1 MVASTETYARSPEWV
16 LQRAQ
21 QLIQENEDDRSAR
34 VRIRQIMNGG
44 ADGVEAVLAWN
55 LGKESSSH
63 GDGRLSDMIGVDLP
77 TVNLVASGLDRLG
90 QKIGKMPTLKP
101 PKGNQDDA
109 QERMDI
115 IETWD
120 EWQELELD
128 LPQIGR
134 WIPGYGFGMW
144 VITQRRSPKGELYP
158 TMELRNPFDVY
169 PGWMGARQQPADA
182 AIVRMVPLY
191 ALKEIYAEAIDW
203 NLAETKLQQN
213 RNSART
219 EAIRDAH
226 GGIPDL
232 SKLRAPSGNTRTWE
246 GRDTGIEVIEY
257 YCHDGTHIVV
267 PELEVRLRYIETP
280 IEGGTFDIPK
290 RISFDKLISQY
301 HHTIGLQGM
310 MAKMNILGLVASE
323 DSVFAPTNVF
333 GTMLSQDYE
342 LGRFGFN
349 EFEQGARVEKGQIQQ
364 VNHIWAQ
371 IDRLERQLRIGATY
385 DVQQDAI
392 SPNSFATGQG
402 MRELQGALTDNVNEY
417 LNAIRRSLMRCD
429 AKRLQFAEAVYDD
442 KRRTYYDMEGKPSTY
457 IPSQAIDGDWRTRRI
472 YGAMATFDTAQK
484 IVVGLQLLDKV
495 IDVETFQENIDG
507 LTDLPLIQRRLTIAK
522 YREAVLARLMSRT
535 ESDPRADAVLVQIMN
550 DPDREIDLLA
560 EYFAP
565 ESEQEMMQLPMAGP
579 PGGQPGLPPE
589 AISTVLSRV
598 EQSGGIE
605 GGAQT
610 VAR

>member
-1 MVASTETYARSPEWV
+1 MVTSTDHLARSPEWV
-16 LQRAQ
+16 LQRAD
-21 QLIQENEDDRSAR
+21 QLIKENEDDRSAR
-34 VRIRQIMNGG
+34 IRIRQIMNGG

-55 LGKESSSH
+55 MGKEASSH

-90 QKIGKMPTLKP
+90 QKIGRMPTLKP
-101 PKGNQDDA
+101 PKGNPEDA

-144 VITQRRSPKGELYP
+144 IIAQARNDKGELYP

-169 PGWMGARQQPADA
+169 PGWMGAKQQPADA
-182 AIVRMVPLY
+182 CIIRMVPLY
-191 ALKEIYAEAIDW
+191 ALEEVYGEAIDW
-203 NLAETKLQQN
+203 DAAERKLQAN
-213 RNSART
+213 ITGARSK
-219 EAIRDAH
+219 AILDAH

-232 SKLRAPSGNTRTWE
+232 ANIRTPGGNIRSWE
-246 GRDTGIEVIEY
+246 GKQTGIEVIEY

-290 RISFDKLISQY
+290 RISFDKLLSQY
-301 HHTIGLQGM
+301 HHIIGLQGM

-333 GTMLSQDYE
+333 GTMINQEYE

-349 EFEQGARVEKGQIQQ
+349 EFEQTARVEKGQIQQ

-429 AKRLQFAEAVYDD
+429 SKRLQFAENVY
-442 KRRTYYDMEGKPSTY
+442 KNSTRKYYDMEGKISTY
-457 IPSQAIDGDWRTRRI
+457 QPADSIDGDWRTRRI

-535 ESDPRADAVLVQIMN
+535 ESDPRADAVLVQIMSN
-550 DPDREIDLLA
+550 PDDEIDLLA
-560 EYFAP
+560 DYFAP
-565 ESEQEMMQLPMAGP
+565 EDEQAMMQLPMAGP
-579 PGGQPGLPPE
+579 PGQAAGLPPE

-598 EQSGGIE
+598 EQGGGVE

>member
-1 MVASTETYARSPEWV
+1 
-16 LQRAQ
+16 
-21 QLIQENEDDRSAR
+21 
-34 VRIRQIMNGG
+34 MNGG

-55 LGKESSSH
+55 MGKEASSH

-101 PKGNQDDA
+101 PKGNFEESQ
-109 QERMDI
+109 QRLDI

-144 VITQRRSPKGELYP
+144 VIVQRRNIKGELYP
-158 TMELRNPFDVY
+158 VMELRNPFDVY
-169 PGWMGARQQPADA
+169 PGWAGARQQPTDA
-182 AIVRMVPLY
+182 CIIRSVPLY
-191 ALKEIYAEAIDW
+191 ALEEIYAEAIDW
-203 NLAETKLQQN
+203 NLARTKLESSY
-213 RNSART
+213 NSART
-219 EAIRDAH
+219 KAILDAH

-232 SKLRAPSGNTRTWE
+232 SKLRAPSGNTRSWE
-246 GRDTGIEVIEY
+246 GRDTGVEVIEY

-267 PELEVRLRYIETP
+267 PELEIRLNYIETP

-290 RISFDKLISQY
+290 RISFDRLQSQY
-301 HHTIGLQGM
+301 HHIIGLQGM

-323 DSVFAPTNVF
+323 DSVFAPTNIF

-349 EFEQGARVEKGQIQQ
+349 EFELNAKVEKGQIQQ

-429 AKRLQFAEAVYDD
+429 TKRLQFAEAVYKDN
-442 KRRTYYDMEGKPSTY
+442 KRTYYDMEGKPSTY
-457 IPSQAIDGDWRTRRI
+457 VPSQAINGDHRTRRI

-507 LTDLPLIQRRLTIAK
+507 LTDLPLIQRRLTITK
-522 YREAVLARLMSRT
+522 YREAALARLMQKT
-535 ESDPRADAVLVQIMN
+535 AEDPRADAVIAQIMKN
-550 DPDREIDLLA
+550 PDDEIDLLVA
-560 EYFAP
+560 YFAP
-565 ESEQEMMQLPMAGP
+565 EDEQEMAQLPMAGP
-579 PGGQPGLPPE
+579 PGGQLGLPPE

-598 EQSGGIE
+598 EQSGGVE

>member
-1 MVASTETYARSPEWV
+1 MSTESYARSAEWV
-16 LQRAQ
+16 LQRCD
-21 QLIQENEDDRSAR
+21 QLIQENEDDRGAR

-44 ADGVEAVLAWN
+44 AEGVEAVLAWN
-55 LGKESSSH
+55 LGKEASSH

-90 QKIGKMPTLKP
+90 QKIGRMPTLKP
-101 PKGNQDDA
+101 PKGDVADH

-144 VITQRRSPKGELYP
+144 VIVQRRSEKGELYP
-158 TMELRNPFDVY
+158 AMELRNPFDVY

-182 AIVRMVPLY
+182 CIVRLVPLFVLEEVY
-191 ALKEIYAEAIDW
+191 GEAIDW
-203 NLAETKLQQN
+203 DAAETKLQQN
-213 RNSART
+213 MQGART
-219 EAIRDAH
+219 KAILDAH

-232 SKLRAPSGNTRTWE
+232 SKLRAPTGNVRTWE
-246 GRDTGIEVIEY
+246 GRQTGIEVIEY
-257 YCHDGTHIVV
+257 YGHDGTHIVV
-267 PELEVRLRYIETP
+267 PELEIRLSYVETP

-290 RISFDKLISQY
+290 RISFDKLLSQY

-323 DSVFAPTNVF
+323 DSVFAPTNIF
-333 GTMLSQDYE
+333 GTMINQEYE

-349 EFEQGARVEKGQIQQ
+349 EFEVGAKVEKGQIQQ

-429 AKRLQFAEAVYDD
+429 AKRLQFAEAVY
-442 KRRTYYDMEGKPSTY
+442 KNSTRTYYDMEGKQSTY
-457 IPSQAIDGDWRTRRI
+457 QPADAINGDWRTRRI

-507 LTDLPLIQRRLTIAK
+507 LSDLPLIRRRLTIAK
-522 YREAVLARLMSRT
+522 YREAVLARLMART
-535 ESDPRADAVLVQIMN
+535 ESDPRADAVLVQIMAH
-550 DPDREIDLLA
+550 PDEEIDLLA
-560 EYFAP
+560 AYFAP
-565 ESEQEMMQLPMAGP
+565 EEEQEMMQLPMAGP
-579 PGGQPGLPPE
+579 PGAAGGLPPE

-598 EQSGGIE
+598 EQSGGVE